1 MVARPKK
8 KMPHYIEPWLSRRAK
23 GILFVKKDPVS
34 DLAQLEL
41 MCVRFLPGTLKTFS
55 EVPLPV
61 AQATIASFHVILFQP
76 R

>member
-1 MVARPKK
+1 MR
-8 KMPHYIEPWLSRRAK
+8 HYIESWFRRRAR
-23 GILFVKKDPVS
+23 GYFFVKKDPVN

>member
-1 MVARPKK
+1 M
-8 KMPHYIEPWLSRRAK
+8 
-23 GILFVKKDPVS
+23 KKDPVS

>member
-1 MVARPKK
+1 MR
-8 KMPHYIEPWLSRRAK
+8 HYIEPWFRRRAR

-41 MCVRFLPGTLKTFS
+41 MCVRFLPETLKTFS

-61 AQATIASFHVILFQP
+61 AQTTIASFHVILFQP